1 MSQATE
7 KTILLRVYGKGRGWV
22 FSQNDLA
29 DFGSRSA
36 LDVALHR
43 LRAQGTI
50 HRVLRGIYDYP
61 RHSALLREPLSPDID
76 QVAHPLARKFG
87 WRILPNGP
95 SALNL
100 MGLSTQVPAQYLSL
114 SDGPDRSYR
123 VGTTDLMFKQTALK
137 DARFALRES
146 CVIVQGLKSLDQEA
160 LTAEVMAKIRDWL
173 PPTLCPKILTD
184 TRTAT
189 GWVYEVIRKICVGGG
204 NSRGPLPSKS

>member
-7 KTILLRVYGKGRGWV
+7 KMILRRIYGKGRGWA
-22 FSQNDLA
+22 FSQKDLT

-43 LRAQGTI
+43 LCTQGTI
-50 HRVLRGIYDYP
+50 RRVLRGIYDYP
-61 RHSALLREPLSPDID
+61 RDSALLGEPLSPDID
-76 QVAHPLARKFG
+76 QVAHALARKFG

-100 MGLSTQVPAQYLSL
+100 MGLSTQVPAQYLYL

-123 VGTTDLMFKQTALK
+123 VGSTDLAFKQTALK
-137 DARFALRES
+137 EARFVLRES
-146 CVIVQGLKSLDQEA
+146 SVIVQGLKSLGQEA
-160 LTAEVMAKIRDWL
+160 LTVEVIAKIRDWL
-173 PPTLCPKILTD
+173 PPALRPKVLTD

-189 GWVYEVIRKICVGGG
+189 GWVYEVIRKICGVGE
-204 NSRGPLPSKS
+204 NARGPLPPEN

>member
-7 KTILLRVYGKGRGWV
+7 KTILRRIYGKGRGWA
-22 FSQNDLA
+22 FSQKDLT

-43 LRAQGTI
+43 LCAQGTI
-50 HRVLRGIYDYP
+50 RRDLRGIYDYP
-61 RHSALLREPLSPDID
+61 RHSALLGEPLSPDID
-76 QVAHPLARKFG
+76 QVAHALARKFG

-100 MGLSTQVPAQYLSL
+100 MGLSTQVPAQYLYL

-123 VGTTDLMFKQTALK
+123 VGSTDLAFKQTALK
-137 DARFALRES
+137 EARFVLRES
-146 CVIVQGLKSLDQEA
+146 SVIVQGLKSLGQEA
-160 LTAEVMAKIRDWL
+160 LTVEIIAKIRDWL
-173 PPTLCPKILTD
+173 PPALRPKVLTD

-189 GWVYEVIRKICVGGG
+189 GWVYEVIRRICGVGE
-204 NSRGPLPSKS
+204 NARGSLPPEN